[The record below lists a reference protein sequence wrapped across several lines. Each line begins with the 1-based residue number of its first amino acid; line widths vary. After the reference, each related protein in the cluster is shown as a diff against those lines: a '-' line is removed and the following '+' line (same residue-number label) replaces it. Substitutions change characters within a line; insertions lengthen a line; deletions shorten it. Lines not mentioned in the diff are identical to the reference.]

1 MAEIINNNSMH
12 AIIMVNLWSFVEGTG
27 LAESNL
33 GSLLPLKIQ
42 LIRYDCM
49 LNWRNGKLVCV
60 SVVSC

>member
-1 MAEIINNNSMH
+1 MH

-42 LIRYDCM
+42 LIRYDCL
-49 LNWRNGKLVCV
+49 LNRRNGVIDLCWCR
-60 SVVSC
+60 VVLNLS

>member
-1 MAEIINNNSMH
+1 MH